1 MINDTGAGVGNCKL
15 QMDHDRWQLS
25 DPMPSRSADLQ
36 SSIVNSQFAIP
47 LLCLCALIVLSG
59 CEIFGYVAQGVAP
72 KQGAVLVK
80 AEYHG
85 LENQKVAVLVDANQ
99 QLLFEQ
105 PLAQLEVGDAMSRK
119 LAGNV
124 PGITVVDAR
133 QVVDFQN
140 RNIYWTTVPYSQIAQ
155 RLGVTRLVL
164 IELTDYRLHEP
175 GNVNIW
181 RGVISGN
188 IAVAEADGGRPD
200 DLTYDT
206 TVSVAYPPDQPLG
219 VLKSDQRTMR
229 LATLDLFSRAAAGKF
244 HDHQEAPSE

>member
-1 MINDTGAGVGNCKL
+1 MTAHQAGS
-15 QMDHDRWQLS
+15 DRPGRGQICAGLFVS
-25 DPMPSRSADLQ
+25 T
-36 SSIVNSQFAIP
+36 
-47 LLCLCALIVLSG
+47 LLAFLSG
-59 CEIFGYVAQGVAP
+59 CEVFGYVAQGVTP
-72 KQGAVLVK
+72 KPSPMLVK

-85 LENQKVAVLVDANQ
+85 LQNQKVAVLVDANQ

-105 PLAQLEVGDAMSRK
+105 PLAQLEVGEVISRR

-124 PGITVVDAR
+124 PGITVIDAR

-140 RNIYWTTVPYSQIAQ
+140 RNIYWTTIPYSQIAQ

-164 IELTDYRLHEP
+164 VELTDYRLHEP
-175 GNVNIW
+175 GNVNVW

-188 IAVAEADGGRPD
+188 IAVAEVDGPRPD
-200 DLTYDT
+200 DLVYDAP
-206 TVSVAYPPDQPLG
+206 VSVAYPPDKPLG

-244 HDHQEAPSE
+244 YDFREERGE